1 MEGKVEADVEAATNA
16 GGAPL
21 SKAQKKKLKDKAKKE
36 AELAAKQAADGGAA
50 TSTTEA
56 PAA

>member
-1 MEGKVEADVEAATNA
+1 MEGKVEADVDAATNP

-36 AELAAKQAADGGAA
+36 AELAVKAAADAGGAPA
-50 TSTTEA
+50 EE

>member
-1 MEGKVEADVEAATNA
+1 MEGKVEADLDAATNV

-21 SKAQKKKLKDKAKKE
+21 SKAQKKKIKDKAKKE
-36 AELAAKQAADGGAA
+36 AELAAKAATDGGA
-50 TSTTEA
+50 TTAE

>member
-1 MEGKVEADVEAATNA
+1 MEGKVEADVDAATNA

-36 AELAAKQAADGGAA
+36 AELAAK
-50 TSTTEA
+50 
-56 PAA
+56 